1 MMLRKS
7 VLISLFAMG
16 CTGSSAEP
24 FDAKVTWSIKDFET
38 GTVGCPDAFPKI
50 RVVAQGLDENG
61 FETGRPFVET
71 FDCAA
76 GSATLTLYGEGTV
89 EREVDGESK
98 SEETTG
104 RYVITVQNT
113 GELGETV
120 HGESLPYVVDIAEGK
135 TTVTAPISPGGN
147 YFLLGW
153 RLENAAGEHPS
164 CEALGVS
171 DVEIRYRIAG
181 TSDALTTDRFACA
194 STHPPLTAP
203 GEDITGFG
211 VSSPLAA
218 LQTYEGQVIA
228 LDASGAVRGQT
239 DTSFTVQ
246 PPGYAPYEITNVPV
260 TVPINP

>member
-1 MMLRKS
+1 MLRKS
-7 VLISLFAMG
+7 VLICVFAMG

-24 FDAKVTWSIKDFET
+24 FDVNVTWSIKDFAT
-38 GTVGCPDAFPKI
+38 GEVGCPAAFPKV
-50 RVVAQGLDENG
+50 RVIAQGLDEYNTD
-61 FETGRPFVET
+61 TGSPFVNS

-76 GSATLTLYGEGTV
+76 GSATVTVYGVGTV
-89 EREVDGESK
+89 EREVDGQSQ

-104 RYVITVQNT
+104 RYALTVQNT
-113 GELGETV
+113 GELGETI

-171 DVEIRYRIAG
+171 DVEIRYRTAG
-181 TSDALTTDRFACA
+181 TSDPLTTDRFACA

-218 LQTYEGQVIA
+218 LQSYEGQVVA
-228 LDASGAVRGQT
+228 LDASGAVRGQI

-246 PPGYAPYEITNVPV
+246 PPGYAPYDITNVPV